1 MSRTERVA
9 QQLKR
14 EVSKILLTEVR
25 DPRIGFLTVTNVKVS
40 PDLRI
45 AKVYYTILGD
55 EKLIQSTQEGLE
67 KASGYIRKILA
78 ARMKIKF
85 IPEIRFYF
93 DHELTRRLKVE
104 KILDQLKD
112 ETTESD
118 KEEDNREL

>member
-55 EKLIQSTQEGLE
+55 EKLIQSAQEGLE

-112 ETTESD
+112 ETAESD

>member
-55 EKLIQSTQEGLE
+55 EKLIQSAQEGLE